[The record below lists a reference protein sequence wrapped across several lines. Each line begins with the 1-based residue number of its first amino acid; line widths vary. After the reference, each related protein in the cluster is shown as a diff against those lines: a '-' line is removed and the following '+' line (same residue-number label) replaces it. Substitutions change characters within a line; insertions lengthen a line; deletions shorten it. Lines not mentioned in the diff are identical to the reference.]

1 MTNPVFHVPFQELA
15 RAHPGGFLDVAGPEA
30 KHAVT
35 VRRLREGEAL
45 DLVDGCGTRAVCVFD
60 TGAKERMRV
69 MVREVHHDAAQQP
82 EFTLVQALAKGDRD
96 LQAAEAATE
105 LGVSRVIPWQS
116 ERSIVRVHADR
127 AAKLMA
133 KWDSTLAA
141 AAKQSRRA
149 SWPER
154 GDWVDTAGLVRLIGG
169 EPETLWLV
177 LHEAASAPWSL
188 PQVRDWRDRSRVGV
202 IVGPEGGI
210 SENELA
216 NLCSA
221 GAQPLRLGTTVMRSS
236 TAGPAALAALNAV
249 LGLWG

>member
-1 MTNPVFHVPFQELA
+1 MTNPVFHVPAEDLF
-15 RAHPGGFLDVAGPEA
+15 RAHPGEVLDVAGPEA

-35 VRRLREGEAL
+35 VRRLRAGEAL
-45 DLVDGCGTRAVCVFD
+45 DLVDGHGTRAVCTFD
-60 TGAKERMRV
+60 SGAKDRMSV
-69 MVREVHHDAAQQP
+69 TVHEIHHDAAQQP

-105 LGVSRVIPWQS
+105 LGVSRVIPWQA

-149 SWPER
+149 RWPER
-154 GDWVDTAGLVRLIGG
+154 GDWVDTAGLARLIAA
-169 EPETLWLV
+169 EPQMLWLV
-177 LHEAASAPWSL
+177 LHESASPRWST
-188 PQVRDWRDRSRVGV
+188 PGVTRWGDRPRIAV

-210 SENELA
+210 GDGELEA
-216 NLCSA
+216 LCAA
-221 GAQPLRLGTTVMRSS
+221 GAQPMRLGTTVMRSS
-236 TAGPAALAALNAV
+236 TAGPAALAALHAV
-249 LGLWG
+249 LGLWD